1 MTTSVSIIPILALT
15 PRPEESNSTALRPVS
30 EAVFVLQH
38 YERFAYK
45 PFLTVIELNYPFQGE
60 LK

>member
-1 MTTSVSIIPILALT
+1 MGGYTIGFTGSLASGF
-15 PRPEESNSTALRPVS
+15 RSW
-30 EAVFVLQH
+30 FVLQH